1 MRFTPGTPRPPNAG
15 RKRGSR
21 NKRTLAAAEKLDALR
36 HLVEVIENKD
46 GTITPDL
53 KLRAA
58 IALAGFQHP
67 RPAPVQ
73 TEMFLTPVDYTAPAS
88 PEEARQTVLSLGQ
101 RLARGEVSLQAHDSL
116 VAGLKAY
123 LGDAA
128 MALEQQVAELE
139 DLVRYGPPREDE
151 REPQATN

>member
-1 MRFTPGTPRPPNAG
+1 MKFAAGTPRPANSG

-21 NKRTLAAAEKLDALR
+21 NKRTLAAAEKLDALK
-36 HLVEVIENKD
+36 HLVEVIESDD

-73 TEMFLTPVDYTAPAS
+73 TEMFLTPVDYTAPTT
-88 PEEARQTVLSLGQ
+88 PEEARQTVLSLGE
-101 RLARGEVSLQAHDSL
+101 RLAPWR
-116 VAGLKAY
+116 
-123 LGDAA
+123 
-128 MALEQQVAELE
+128 ALASGA
-139 DLVRYGPPREDE
+139 RRPR
-151 REPQATN
+151 RRA

>member
-1 MRFTPGTPRPPNAG
+1 MRFTSGTPRPTNAG
-15 RKRGSR
+15 RRKGSR
-21 NKRTLAAAEKLDALR
+21 NKRTLAAAEKLDALK
-36 HLVEVIENKD
+36 HLVEVIESDD

-73 TEMFLTPVDYTAPAS
+73 TEMFLTPVDYTAPTT

-101 RLARGEVSLQAHDSL
+101 RLARGEVSVQAHDSI
-116 VAGLKAY
+116 VAGLRAY

-128 MALEQQVAELE
+128 MALEEQVAELE
-139 DLVRYGPPREDE
+139 DIVRYGPPSE
-151 REPQATN
+151 RVGNA

>member
-1 MRFTPGTPRPPNAG
+1 MAFTPGAPRPANSG
-15 RKRGSR
+15 RKRGAR
-21 NKRTLAAAEKLDALR
+21 NKRTLAAAEKLDALK
-36 HLVEVIENKD
+36 HLVEVIENDD

-73 TEMFLTPVDYTAPAS
+73 TEMFLSPVDYTAPKT
-88 PEEARQTVLSLGQ
+88 PEEARQTVLGLGE
-101 RLARGEVSLQAHDSL
+101 RLARGALSLQAHDAL
-116 VAGLKAY
+116 VAGLRAY

-128 MALEQQVAELE
+128 MALEEQVAALE
-139 DLVRYGPPREDE
+139 DLVHYGPPAE
-151 REPQATN
+151 RVGNA